1 MTFEPQLIDNTTP
14 GESLRSGADKIN
26 ENFESIASALETLET
41 LLTIHTHPLTSLDCG
56 GLDDNVTFVFGT
68 LDTSVIAIDCGAI

>member
-14 GESLRSGADKIN
+14 GESLRSGANKIN
-26 ENFESIASALETLET
+26 QNFEAVSSEIERLEA
-41 LLTIHTHPLTSLDCG
+41 LLTVHTHPLTSLDCG
-56 GLDDNVTFVFGT
+56 GLDDNITFVFGT